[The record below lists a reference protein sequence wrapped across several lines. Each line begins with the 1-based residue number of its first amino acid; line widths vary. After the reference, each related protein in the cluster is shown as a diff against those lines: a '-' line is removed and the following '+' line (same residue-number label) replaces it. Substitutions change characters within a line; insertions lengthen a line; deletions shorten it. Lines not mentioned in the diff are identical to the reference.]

1 MPENQLSNI
10 LRLAFIVTGV
20 LLLLSFVPQVNI
32 GNTKL
37 RKMNILADIKKDKP
51 KPIAQVDSVK
61 KKKNK
66 KKVVRDEWCP
76 KGITCIEDYSDN
88 KKALNYFFRSLNQ
101 VKSKPVRIAFFGDSF
116 IEGDILAGNFRDTLQ
131 LLFGGQGVGYVPVA
145 SDVAQYRTTILHT
158 FSNWKTYSFVGQKN
172 SYSPLGTPGYCFV
185 PSEENELE
193 YKPGKRRF
201 VNQFNR
207 VRLFYSSSQTDSLHY
222 TLNDTLSHS
231 LELPVSDSLTQITIQ
246 AKQAK
251 SIKFNFH
258 PHDSLKVYGL
268 SFDDNKGIYVD
279 NFAMR
284 GNSGMGLLQVSNEMH
299 KKFNHFQ
306 NYNLIILQYGLNV
319 VSEND
324 SSGYVWYIQKMIRVV
339 NRLKES
345 FPTTSILVVSVSDRS
360 SNQEGKFATMRGIED
375 MRDAQREIAR
385 QCKVAFWDL
394 YTAMGGENS
403 MLTFVDAK
411 PPLAA
416 KDYTHLTYY
425 GGRKLARK
433 LAETL
438 LAERERY
445 VQPKK

>member
-1 MPENQLSNI
+1 MQDNQLPNV
-10 LRLAFIVTGV
+10 LRLTFIVTGA
-20 LLLLSFVPQVNI
+20 LLLLSLVPAFTIGHTRLRRVN
-32 GNTKL
+32 
-37 RKMNILADIKKDKP
+37 MLADIQKDKP
-51 KPIAQVDSVK
+51 KPVAKINS
-61 KKKNK
+61 K
-66 KKVVRDEWCP
+66 KKVVVKPPVKNESCP
-76 KGITCIEDYSDN
+76 RGITCIEDYSEN
-88 KKALNYFFRSLNQ
+88 KKALHSFFRSLNQ

-158 FSNWKTYSFVGQKN
+158 FSHWKTYSFVGKKN
-172 SYSPLGTPGYCFV
+172 PYSPLGTPGYCFV
-185 PSEENELE
+185 PEEENELE

-201 VNQFNR
+201 VNQFNK
-207 VRLFYSSSQTDSLHY
+207 VRLFYSSTLEDSLHY
-222 TLNDTLSHS
+222 TLNDTLTHS
-231 LELPVSDSLTQITIQ
+231 VALPLADTLNQFTIN

-268 SFDDNKGIYVD
+268 SFDDDKGIYVD

-284 GNSGMGLLQVSNEMH
+284 GNSGMGLLQVSNSMH
-299 KKFNHFQ
+299 RKFNRYQ
-306 NYNLIILQYGLNV
+306 NYNLLILQYGLNV
-319 VSEND
+319 VSESD
-324 SSGYVWYIQKMIRVV
+324 SSGYVWYIQKMTRAV

-345 FPTTSILVVSVSDRS
+345 FPNTSILIVSVSDRS
-360 SNQEGKFATMRGIED
+360 SNQDGKFATMRGIED
-375 MRDAQREIAR
+375 MRNAQREIAR

-403 MLTFVDAK
+403 MLKFVEAT

-416 KDYTHLTYY
+416 KDYTHLTYH

-438 LAERERY
+438 LYERERY
-445 VQPKK
+445 VPKNK